1 MANTN
6 VAYPVLGVYLLL
18 VLGAGLLA
26 AFVNRIHLRKG
37 HGDKVREHFM
47 AGKGLGT
54 FVWFWTM
61 MATLFSG
68 YSVSGIVNEAYGTGW
83 MATRW
88 IPGGVGLYIA
98 FAVMAPRI
106 HAVAKRRGYF
116 TMSQVLFDRF
126 SGPSSCH
133 WIIPHIIALLAFF
146 CLQLPVFTYL
156 ITQFQSLGREVR
168 TFTAGDI
175 SATTAICVA
184 ASVLLICDL
193 LGGMRAVA
201 FTDVLQGVVLFCGSI
216 IFLVIQKT
224 ELGGFEDAHNYW
236 GNPANVAKPRVWNMQ
251 HVPNEVNQV
260 SYFDFVFK
268 TTAAATM
275 FPHLTA
281 RLFAAKDA
289 KVIRKG
295 MSMMVFTFF
304 VVQFSSMITG
314 WVAIAALPVLPKGSS
329 AFGAMLLLVAQQ
341 GTGQAVVSALLLASA
356 ICAMM
361 STADSALLACSSMW
375 VRDLYTK
382 YFRPHA
388 SEMEQLI
395 FGKVVAIIALAIGVL
410 LGNLSIETGKPDL
423 SGLFALQNVTPIH
436 VVPAVWLGLHWRGL
450 RGEAVLVG
458 FVTGLGVTLG
468 IVFSDKNISR
478 SVGSDMTASGLSSAW
493 IGFCINIALVIS
505 IGSLMQF
512 FPRLFPW
519 IKPLPPPAE
528 EEETAPDSGDTDA
541 ASQDSQDAI
550 AIAANE
556 AAIAAAKGIEAPELP
571 PVPVDAAGHHTI
583 PAGHHAGEQYSAFVP
598 RWLDIGTRRDKTLNP
613 YFWTFM
619 GIVLLFTVP
628 FYRPPGS
635 KDGYVGS
642 IGAWPFTSLFLSGIL
657 AICGSVTFLYFWTD
671 YRPIKESVAPGM
683 LPPQEVVVAEP
694 GAENGA
700 AVSVVAAAA
709 EPIKA

>member
-6 VAYPVLGVYLLL
+6 VAYPILGVYLIL
-18 VLGAGLLA
+18 VLGAGVLA
-26 AFVNRIHLRKG
+26 AFVNRLNVKRS

-68 YSVSGIVNEAYGTGW
+68 YSVSGIVNEAYNSGW
-83 MATRW
+83 LATRW

-116 TMSQVLFDRF
+116 TLSQVLFDRF

-133 WIIPHIIALLAFF
+133 WIVPHIIALLAFF

-168 TFTAGDI
+168 TFTANDI
-175 SATTAICVA
+175 TATTAICVA

-224 ELGGFEDAHNYW
+224 ELGGFEEAFNYW
-236 GNPANVAKPRVWNMQ
+236 GNPANVKQPRVWGMQ
-251 HVPNEVNQV
+251 HVPKEVSQV

-295 MSMMVFTFF
+295 MSLMVFTFF

-314 WVAIAALPVLPKGSS
+314 WVAIAAIPKLPKGGS
-329 AFGAMLLLVAQQ
+329 AFGAMLLLIANR
-341 GTGQAVVSALLLASA
+341 GTGQAVVAALLLASA

-388 SEMEQLI
+388 SELEQLV
-395 FGKVVAIIALAIGVL
+395 FGKIVAVIALAIGVL
-410 LGNLSIETGKPDL
+410 LGNLSIVTGKPDL

-458 FVTGLGVTLG
+458 FVTGLAVTLG
-468 IVFSDKNISR
+468 IVFSDKNIAR
-478 SVGSDMTASGLSSAW
+478 PLGSDMTAMGLSSAW
-493 IGFCINIALVIS
+493 IGFVINMGLVIV
-505 IGSLMQF
+505 IGSLMHF

-519 IKPLPPPAE
+519 VKPLPPPGE
-528 EEETAPDSGDTDA
+528 EEDVAPDSGNADT
-541 ASQDSQDAI
+541 ASQDSQDAV

-571 PVPVDAAGHHTI
+571 PVPVDASGHHTI
-583 PAGHHAGEQYSAFVP
+583 PAGHHPGEQYSVFVP

-613 YFWTFM
+613 FWWAFM
-619 GIVLLFTVP
+619 GLVLLFTVP
-628 FYRPPGS
+628 MYRPPGS
-635 KDGYVGS
+635 VDGFVGS
-642 IGAWPFTSLFLSGIL
+642 MGKWPFTSLLLAGIL
-657 AICGSVTFLYFWTD
+657 AICGAITFMYFWTD
-671 YRPIKESVAPGM
+671 YRPIKEPVAPGM
-683 LPPQEVVVAEP
+683 MPPQEVVVADGVPVQE
-694 GAENGA
+694 GA
-700 AVSVVAAAA
+700 APAAAVTT
-709 EPIKA
+709 EPIRA